1 MNINDLYCYKIVK
14 IMKAKCKKE
23 MEIGTNPIIQVD
35 TNSIFDVSYDLTDDK
50 VLLSVNIVNLKI
62 NRDSF
67 IDSFEILT
75 EPHIHQSKEINYYPI
90 DRGIYITQ
98 FGNIYFESSKCVE
111 ILEKEKESL
120 IKNEEYESVG
130 DVVEK
135 ISKIK
140 SDINK
145 WYSISKSGEKVYTET
160 FYKIK

>member
-1 MNINDLYCYKIVK
+1 
-14 IMKAKCKKE
+14 MKAKCKKE

-75 EPHIHQSKEINYYPI
+75 EPHQSKEINYYPI

-98 FGNIYFESSKCVE
+98 LGNIYFESSKCVE

-120 IKNEEYESVG
+120 IENEEYESVG

>member
-1 MNINDLYCYKIVK
+1 
-14 IMKAKCKKE
+14 MKAKCKKE
-23 MEIGTNPIIQVD
+23 MEIGTNPIMQVD
-35 TNSIFDVSYDLTDDK
+35 TNSIFDVSYEIDDDK
-50 VLLSVNIVNLKI
+50 IVLSFDKLTTKI
-62 NRDSF
+62 NRDFF
-67 IDSFEILT
+67 IDIFEILT

>member
-1 MNINDLYCYKIVK
+1 
-14 IMKAKCKKE
+14 MKAKCKKE

>member
-1 MNINDLYCYKIVK
+1 
-14 IMKAKCKKE
+14 MKAKCKKE

-145 WYSISKSGEKVYTET
+145 WYSVSKSGEKVYTET

>member
-1 MNINDLYCYKIVK
+1 MKK

-35 TNSIFDVSYDLTDDK
+35 TNSIFDVSYDLTNDK
-50 VLLSVNIVNLKI
+50 VLLSVDVVNLKI
-62 NRDSF
+62 NRDFF

-90 DRGIYITQ
+90 DRGTYITQ

-111 ILEKEKESL
+111 ILEKEKENL

-135 ISKIK
+135 ISKIE

-145 WYSISKSGEKVYTET
+145 WYSISKNGEKVYPET